1 MAKFRESIDALKE
14 DGLADSQILEIMFE
28 LVDEQVQ
35 TKNVSNN
42 KESGH

>member
-14 DGLADSQILEIMFE
+14 DGLADSQILEIMSE
-28 LVDEQVQ
+28 SVDEQMH